1 MGTRRALAD
10 RSGEAP
16 PDLTTRIGSVT
27 LPNPVMTAS
36 GTAGHGAE
44 LQPYLDLAGL
54 GAVVVKSL
62 AAFPWAGNPAP
73 RLHPTT
79 AGMLN
84 AVGLQGPGVAAWLQ
98 DDLPPLLRSG
108 ARVVASI
115 WGRSVEEY
123 RAAADL
129 LALAPSD
136 VVAVEVNLSCPNLED
151 RRHLFAHSPAATR
164 AAMEATAGCRRPRWA
179 KLSPNTPELP
189 EVAAAAR
196 DGGADAVTL
205 VNTLLGM
212 VLDAVDRPSGA
223 RAGRGGLSGP
233 AILPVAVRA
242 VFDVRAAHPDLPIVG
257 VGGVAN
263 GSDAAQLLLAG
274 AAGGPGGHGDLRRP
288 PGAGPGPGGAADVER
303 RGRRRRPGRRGGR
316 SPPGRVAMTE
326 RSEVHVTVVCSP
338 QSGEPV
344 TVAPSVGGGQG
355 RSHDWIVQQ

>member
-1 MGTRRALAD
+1 VSRHRRALAE
-10 RSGEAP
+10 RSVEAP
-16 PDLTTRIGSVT
+16 VDLTTRIGSVT
-27 LPNPVMTAS
+27 LANPVMTAS

-44 LQPYLDLAGL
+44 LQPYLDLASL

-84 AVGLQGPGVAAWLQ
+84 AVGLQGPGVEAWLQ
-98 DDLPPLLRSG
+98 DDLPRLLRTG

-129 LALAPSD
+129 LAAAPTA

-151 RRHLFAHSPAATR
+151 RRHMFAHSPVATR
-164 AAMEATAGCRRPRWA
+164 DAMEATAGCRRPRWA
-179 KLSPNTPELP
+179 KLSPTTPELP

-196 DGGADAVTL
+196 DGGAEAVTL

-212 VLDAVDRPSGA
+212 VLDPSS
-223 RAGRGGLSGP
+223 GRTVLGGGGGGLSGP

-257 VGGVAN
+257 VGGVAT
-263 GSDAAQLLLAG
+263 GTDAAQLLLAG
-274 AAGGPGGHGDLRRP
+274 AQAIQVGTATFVDPRAPARVLAELQTWSARTGVPALVDVV
-288 PGAGPGPGGAADVER
+288 GAAH
-303 RGRRRRPGRRGGR
+303 RGGL
-316 SPPGRVAMTE
+316 
-326 RSEVHVTVVCSP
+326 
-338 QSGEPV
+338 
-344 TVAPSVGGGQG
+344 
-355 RSHDWIVQQ
+355 